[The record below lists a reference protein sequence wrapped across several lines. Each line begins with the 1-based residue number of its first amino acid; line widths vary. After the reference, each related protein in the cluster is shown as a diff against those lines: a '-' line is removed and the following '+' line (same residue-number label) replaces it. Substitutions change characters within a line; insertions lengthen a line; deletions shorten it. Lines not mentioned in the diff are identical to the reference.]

1 MSEAPAP
8 VFLGG
13 CPRSGL
19 TLLRALLST
28 HPGIYCG
35 SDTVL
40 APPIVMQWKS
50 FSTSLGQLHSTD
62 FALDSEAVRQN
73 MAQLLIGVLG
83 PGDSVQIVDKSPL
96 NVVVFADLARL
107 LPQAKFVHVVRDG
120 RDVAASLL
128 ERDWRHPQTGQ
139 AFDHVRDPL
148 AALTYW
154 ARLAG
159 AGVRAEAEIG
169 PQRCLRVRY
178 EDLVQRPKRTL
189 KALFAFMELEMPR
202 DVFEFHRRSLDL
214 VGTERDSEAL
224 LSKPL
229 TRNRVGR
236 APAPLKARA
245 HSISQISSL
254 LAQLGYPPS
263 PRRITQM

>member
-73 MAQLLIGVLG
+73 MATCEQ
-83 PGDSVQIVDKSPL
+83 
-96 NVVVFADLARL
+96 
-107 LPQAKFVHVVRDG
+107 
-120 RDVAASLL
+120 
-128 ERDWRHPQTGQ
+128 E
-139 AFDHVRDPL
+139 
-148 AALTYW
+148 
-154 ARLAG
+154 
-159 AGVRAEAEIG
+159 G
-169 PQRCLRVRY
+169 PQSVS
-178 EDLVQRPKRTL
+178 QRSS
-189 KALFAFMELEMPR
+189 A
-202 DVFEFHRRSLDL
+202 
-214 VGTERDSEAL
+214 
-224 LSKPL
+224 
-229 TRNRVGR
+229 
-236 APAPLKARA
+236 LKARDGA
-245 HSISQISSL
+245 TY
-254 LAQLGYPPS
+254 AS
-263 PRRITQM
+263 PTASFACRYVL